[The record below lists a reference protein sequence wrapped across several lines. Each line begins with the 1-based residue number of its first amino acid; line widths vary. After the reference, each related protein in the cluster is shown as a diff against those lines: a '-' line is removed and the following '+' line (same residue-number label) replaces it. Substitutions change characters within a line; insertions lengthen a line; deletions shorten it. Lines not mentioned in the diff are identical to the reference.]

1 VEELFGLV
9 RLNAT
14 ARRVRS
20 DASLESGRL
29 QSMWISYLAL
39 LLAVQSAPFEVG
51 RPVPA
56 LTLPSI
62 EDGTP
67 LSVADFRG
75 QKVMLHV
82 WASW

>member
-1 VEELFGLV
+1 
-9 RLNAT
+9 
-14 ARRVRS
+14 
-20 DASLESGRL
+20 
-29 QSMWISYLAL
+29 MWISYVAL

-62 EDGTP
+62 TDGKP
-67 LSVADFRG
+67 MSLAEFRG